1 MKLIKP
7 SVELW
12 EHGWELKDIW
22 NHVAK
27 CTRVCY
33 QSNPKS
39 DNEDGEAFVRR
50 VIFRNSPDSCP
61 FNHLSVLEHGTVY
74 MIMPTELGRKY
85 KNNPY
90 SKVYFA
96 EADWD
101 NEDEVG
107 KAYVTT
113 NLRVLVENEWL
124 DFDKQFITPRH
135 LLHSGRQTFSIITD
149 IGVSRELNRHRCH
162 SISEESTRYCNYSKG
177 KFGNEITFIEPEWYD
192 ELSPIEQ
199 NKFNEAL
206 ESAEKFYLTFINYGW
221 VPQRARQVLDLN
233 TKTQVVHTAF
243 TLDWMDFLDLR
254 LNEYSGKVHPNT
266 KIIASK
272 ISNFMYGVSLYKK

>member
-39 DNEDGEAFVRR
+39 ENEDGEAFVRR

-124 DFDKQFITPRH
+124 DFDKQFITPKH

-192 ELSPIEQ
+192 ELPPIEQ

-254 LNEYSGKVHPNT
+254 LNEYSGKVHPNM